1 MCQQNAAEKDSL
13 PLLGSDIKQDNTYIV
28 VVLPPKVDSIH
39 IHPPI
44 ISPVVRQ
51 RDNQLDADFR
61 RRVDDFVETRHV
73 DRRLA
78 VLPALENDFRGS
90 RPFAAV
96 LGQAGRVV
104 SGVFVVEAPCAE
116 DFEAGFFGG
125 GEAEFNVGLGVGEGE
140 VLKVGVLVCCGSLG
154 QVFFF
159 FLMSWVPY
167 IGIAAGEVEVLAV

>member
-1 MCQQNAAEKDSL
+1 MKVSNCDSIHMGEIKRFCLL
-13 PLLGSDIKQDNTYIV
+13 PTTHCVVRQGNTYIV
-28 VVLPPKVDSIH
+28 VILPPQVDSIH
-39 IHPPI
+39 VHPPI

-51 RDNQLDADFR
+51 RDDQFHADFR

-96 LGQAGRVV
+96 LWQTSRVV

-116 DFEAGFFGG
+116 DFEAGFLCGG
-125 GEAEFNVGLGVGEGE
+125 
-140 VLKVGVLVCCGSLG
+140 
-154 QVFFF
+154 
-159 FLMSWVPY
+159 
-167 IGIAAGEVEVLAV
+167 